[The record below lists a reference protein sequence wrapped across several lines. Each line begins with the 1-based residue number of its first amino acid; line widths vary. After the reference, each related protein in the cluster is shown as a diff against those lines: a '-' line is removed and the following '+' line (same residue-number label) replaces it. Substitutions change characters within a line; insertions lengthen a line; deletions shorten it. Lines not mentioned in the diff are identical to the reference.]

1 MRMHKKSLVAFIAAV
16 IAFTLQV
23 GAQSNIALA
32 QTGTALTGQV
42 SSDAEGMMEGVVIS
56 VRMDDASYTVSVVS
70 DAQGRYSFPADRLE
84 PGEYALS
91 IRAVG
96 YELGG
101 ADSAIVTAG
110 TTASVD
116 LALTP
121 TRNLSA
127 QLTNAEWLLS
137 IPGTHREKS
146 FMLNCTSCHTM
157 ERILKSSYDAEGFLT
172 VFDRMAKYYPGSMP
186 TKPQRLNG
194 TAMRMGRT
202 RAVAGEVAEWLAS
215 INLSQSETRSYELQT
230 LPRLTGDSTKVII
243 TEYDLPSDLIQPH
256 DVIIDDE
263 GTVWYSDFGQ
273 MLLGKMDANTG
284 EVTQYSI
291 PTIKPGWPTG
301 TLDLEADRDGNIW
314 VGVMYQ
320 ANIARFDPK
329 TEQFEQ
335 WSVPAEWQ
343 TDGSQTGHLAVRAT
357 HVDGKV
363 WMKNSDET
371 NIYRMDIA
379 TGEFE
384 DFGVQFDP
392 TTGRKLGVYGLH
404 SDSNNNVYL
413 LDFSSNNI
421 GKIDADT
428 GELSV
433 YKTPSEG
440 SRPRRGRVDGKD
452 RLWFA
457 EYGTNAI
464 GVFDPDTESFAEW
477 PVPTPWS
484 APYDA
489 VYDNAN
495 NQAWTGSMFTDRV
508 SRLDVETGEYTEYPL
523 PRSTNIRRVFVDERT
538 SPGTLWIGSN
548 HGASIVKVEPQE

>member
-1 MRMHKKSLVAFIAAV
+1 MQMRKKLFFAVTVGLMAFI
-16 IAFTLQV
+16 LQA
-23 GAQSNIALA
+23 GAQPTPALA
-32 QTGTALTGQV
+32 QAAAALSGQV
-42 SSDAEGMMEGVVIS
+42 SSDAEGMMEGVVVS
-56 VRMDDASYTVSVVS
+56 ARRDGASYTISVVS
-70 DAQGRYSFPADRLE
+70 DDQGRYNFPADRLE
-84 PGEYALS
+84 PGNYALE

-96 YELGG
+96 YELDGSISADVAAG
-101 ADSAIVTAG
+101 A
-110 TTASVD
+110 TASAD
-116 LALTP
+116 LALRP

-137 IPGTHREKS
+137 IPGTHRQKS

-284 EVTQYSI
+284 EVTQYPI

-548 HGASIVKVEPQE
+548 HGASIVKVEPLQ